1 MEPLVSGRDSVT
13 RRSDPISIRVVNL
26 CMCVDLSCGTV
37 VRMMRVASGLNQ
49 CMVKSV
55 WSSASTV
62 VLEWKQ
68 MVGS

>member
-1 MEPLVSGRDSVT
+1 MDPIVSGRDSVT
-13 RRSDPISIRVVNL
+13 SRSDPISIRVVNL

-37 VRMMRVASGLNQ
+37 VRIMRVASGLNQ

-55 WSSASTV
+55 WSNASTV

-68 MVGS
+68 TVGS